1 MSTPAAIFQG
11 ERDPRFDI
19 LFEPVKIGPLT
30 TKNRFYQVPHCNGA
44 GYRDPSAN
52 AAMRRMKADGGWGA
66 ICTEQV
72 EIHHSSEITPFIE
85 LRIWDDD
92 DLPMLA
98 KIADSIHEGG
108 ALAGIELCYNGMN
121 GPNFYS
127 RETPLGPMDLP
138 IITFTNDP
146 VQARAM
152 TKRDIADL
160 RRWHRNAAVRARSVG
175 FDLIYVYGAHGLGV
189 VQHFLSRHTNQRTD
203 EYGGS

>member
-1 MSTPAAIFQG
+1 M
-11 ERDPRFDI
+11 
-19 LFEPVKIGPLT
+19 
-30 TKNRFYQVPHCNGA
+30 
-44 GYRDPSAN
+44 
-52 AAMRRMKADGGWGA
+52 GA

-203 EYGGS
+203 EYGGSLENRRGC